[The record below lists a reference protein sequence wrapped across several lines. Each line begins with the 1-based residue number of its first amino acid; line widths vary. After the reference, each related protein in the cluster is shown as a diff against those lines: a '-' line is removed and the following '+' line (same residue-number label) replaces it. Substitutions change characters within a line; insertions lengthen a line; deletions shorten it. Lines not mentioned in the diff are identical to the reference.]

1 MLQRRRARNVGNK
14 RWTILLIL
22 AGVVGEI
29 ITVRRR
35 LWISNEVKKLY
46 AHGQGLLGRRSNMCQ
61 SPEVWMRK
69 PSGWGAE
76 AHRQG
81 VKEFLGRGCR
91 SPRSGRH

>member
-1 MLQRRRARNVGNK
+1 MLQRRRRARNVGNK
-14 RWTILLIL
+14 RWTILW
-22 AGVVGEI
+22 VVGEI

-46 AHGQGLLGRRSNMCQ
+46 AHGQGLLGRRSSVCQ

-76 AHRQG
+76 AHRKV